1 MEKAVRL
8 MQPITRSPAVHLC
21 FRAARPAMGRALA
34 SLGTRRTFKV
44 FSMAQEDEGAWMVV
58 GLGNPGQKYHG
69 TRHNIGFA
77 LVDSLAMSEGIS
89 MDKQQEK
96 AAVGR
101 GTLAGRSVMLVKPQT
116 FMNRSGQSVGALAR
130 YYKVPLERVL
140 VVADDLD
147 TPLGALRLR
156 AKGSNAGHN
165 GMRSV
170 QSSMGG
176 STAFPRLRLGI
187 GRPAGGRDVAD
198 FVLQPFSRQEREV
211 AEVGLAEAVDVVR
224 AVLTLG
230 LQKAISGVRVDAQGK
245 QYAVQAPPK
254 ATGTKRKAGTG
265 EAEAASSTPPEAVA
279 QV

>member
-1 MEKAVRL
+1 MLGLKD
-8 MQPITRSPAVHLC
+8 PHHL
-21 FRAARPAMGRALA
+21 AHL
-34 SLGTRRTFKV
+34 ST
-44 FSMAQEDEGAWMVV
+44 Q
-58 GLGNPGQKYHG
+58 
-69 TRHNIGFA
+69 IGFA

-198 FVLQPFSRQEREV
+198 FVLQ
-211 AEVGLAEAVDVVR
+211 VGTAGAAGGAGPGGWTRIPVR
-224 AVLTLG
+224 M
-230 LQKAISGVRVDAQGK
+230 
-245 QYAVQAPPK
+245 
-254 ATGTKRKAGTG
+254 
-265 EAEAASSTPPEAVA
+265 
-279 QV
+279 